1 MTDHDDGPRRPGS
14 RLRAAFVCL
23 RTCELTD
30 SSAVAVSSRAA
41 LPAPLVSSLA
51 ARPTR
56 SATSSRTCLKSTCL
70 RSGTTRHPL
79 RHFRGG
85 LVLGCLHQVAVT
97 QDPDQAAVLDHRQP
111 ADFVAFHGAGGVLD
125 VVVGIDLRYVA
136 AHQMLRALASR
147 IMP

>member
-14 RLRAAFVCL
+14 RLRAALVCL
-23 RTCELTD
+23 RICELTD

-97 QDPDQAAVLDHRQP
+97 QDPDQASVLDHQPP
-111 ADFVAFHGAGGVLD
+111 ADFLSVHGSCCVFV
-125 VVVGIDLRYVA
+125 VVVG
-136 AHQMLRALASR
+136 
-147 IMP
+147 